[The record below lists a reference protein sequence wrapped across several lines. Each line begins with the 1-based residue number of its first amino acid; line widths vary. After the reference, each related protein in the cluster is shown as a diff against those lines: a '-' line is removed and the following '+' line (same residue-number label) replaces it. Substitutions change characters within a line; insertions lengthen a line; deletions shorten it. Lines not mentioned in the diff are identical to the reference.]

1 MRSRSPSKTYTLIF
15 ITLLV
20 IRAMIITM
28 TNSPSGYCIKHVR
41 VWFSMTP
48 VFSLCGKMRVRENPH
63 SNINLIIT
71 TIMSL
76 FILDKNLFTVS
87 NTANIEIMK
96 INNKKRQ
103 DKELNLFN

>member
-1 MRSRSPSKTYTLIF
+1 
-15 ITLLV
+15 
-20 IRAMIITM
+20 M
-28 TNSPSGYCIKHVR
+28 TNSPSDYCIKHVK
-41 VWFSMTP
+41 VWFSMTL
-48 VFSLCGKMRVRENPH
+48 VFSLYGKMRVRENPH

-71 TIMSL
+71 TTMSL

-96 INNKKRQ
+96 TNNKKRQ

>member
-1 MRSRSPSKTYTLIF
+1 
-15 ITLLV
+15 
-20 IRAMIITM
+20 M
-28 TNSPSGYCIKHVR
+28 TNSPSDYCIKHVK

-48 VFSLCGKMRVRENPH
+48 VFSLYGKMRVRENPH

-71 TIMSL
+71 TTMSL

-96 INNKKRQ
+96 TNNKKRQ

>member
-1 MRSRSPSKTYTLIF
+1 
-15 ITLLV
+15 
-20 IRAMIITM
+20 M

-48 VFSLCGKMRVRENPH
+48 VFSLCRKMRVRENPH
-63 SNINLIIT
+63 SHINLIIT

-76 FILDKNLFTVS
+76 FILDENLFTAS

-103 DKELNLFN
+103 DKGLNLFN

>member
-1 MRSRSPSKTYTLIF
+1 
-15 ITLLV
+15 
-20 IRAMIITM
+20 M

-71 TIMSL
+71 
-76 FILDKNLFTVS
+76 ILNKNLFTVS